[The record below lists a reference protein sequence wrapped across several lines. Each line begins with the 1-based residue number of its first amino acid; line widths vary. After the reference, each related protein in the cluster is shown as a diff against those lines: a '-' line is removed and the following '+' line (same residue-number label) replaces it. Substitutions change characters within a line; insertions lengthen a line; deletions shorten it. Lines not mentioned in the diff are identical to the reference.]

1 MVSFT
6 FLAFKLP
13 IIIFFNSIALAI
25 GLAFVKDVLLEK
37 DIYGIDKENNDR

>member
-13 IIIFFNSIALAI
+13 IIIFLNSIALAL
-25 GLAFVKDVLLEK
+25 GLAFVKDVLVDK
-37 DIYGIDKENNDR
+37 DIYGIDEENNDR